1 MQACVTELNKSI
13 DTVVKFVSHSHF
25 LNSTILCATT
35 KMKTGRVDLEDD
47 LKDVLDEYSLEI
59 EDELRVQVVSLS
71 GQLKKVKTMLAQCEN
86 NPDERNKAWAKR
98 VEDGTPQVRHT
109 CVELRKIMLQV
120 RLFSL
125 SLFLLSV
132 CPQLFA
138 LN

>member
-71 GQLKKVKTMLAQCEN
+71 GQLKEVKTMLAQC
-86 NPDERNKAWAKR
+86 
-98 VEDGTPQVRHT
+98 
-109 CVELRKIMLQV
+109 CRKIMMQV
-120 RLFSL
+120 RLSL
-125 SLFLLSV
+125 SLPPLCLPSTV
-132 CPQLFA
+132 RP
-138 LN
+138 

>member
-35 KMKTGRVDLEDD
+35 EMKTGGVALEDD

-71 GQLKKVKTMLAQCEN
+71 GQLKEVKTMLAQC
-86 NPDERNKAWAKR
+86 
-98 VEDGTPQVRHT
+98 
-109 CVELRKIMLQV
+109 CRKIMMQV
-120 RLFSL
+120 RLSL
-125 SLFLLSV
+125 SLPPLCLPSTV
-132 CPQLFA
+132 RP
-138 LN
+138 

>member
-1 MQACVTELNKSI
+1 VQACATELNKSN
-13 DTVVKFVSHSHF
+13 DTVEKFVAHSH
-25 LNSTILCATT
+25 LLKSTTLCATT
-35 KMKTGRVDLEDD
+35 EMQTGVALVDDTKE
-47 LKDVLDEYSLEI
+47 VLDEDSVEI
-59 EDELRVQVVSLS
+59 EDELCVQVVSLS
-71 GQLKKVKTMLAQCEN
+71 GQLKEVKTMLAQCEN

-98 VEDGTPQVRHT
+98 VKDGIPQVRHK
-109 CVELRKIMLQV
+109 CVEFRKIMLQV